1 MGSPFSIAVTSAVA
15 CRYGKESHCM
25 KKFYHNS
32 VMKEKKRTEG
42 SFVVIGERKGLILMP
57 LSYQQFMLPGD

>member
-1 MGSPFSIAVTSAVA
+1 
-15 CRYGKESHCM
+15 M

-57 LSYQQFMLPGD
+57 LSYQQFMLPRD